1 MKAKSLSHV
10 QLFATPWTVAYQD
23 PLSMGF
29 SKQEYWSGFLFPSPG
44 DPPNPEENP
53 GFPGDSD
60 GKASAFDAGNLGSI
74 SGSERSPGERKGN
87 PLQYSCLEDPVDR
100 GSW

>member
-60 GKASAFDAGNLGSI
+60 GKMSVYKAEDPGSI
-74 SGSERSPGERKGN
+74 PGSGRSTGEGNGN
-87 PLQYSCLEDPVDR
+87 PLQYHCLENPMDR